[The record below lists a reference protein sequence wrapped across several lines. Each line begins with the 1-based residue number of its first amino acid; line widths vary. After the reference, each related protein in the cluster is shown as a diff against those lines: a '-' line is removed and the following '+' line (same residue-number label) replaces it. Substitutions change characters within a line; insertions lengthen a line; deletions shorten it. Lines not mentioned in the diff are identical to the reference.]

1 MNSAYGARCIH
12 RVPSQGNYLAFLA
25 LRMVLSG
32 ANQVNSDGAI
42 IKKIVR
48 VLRRVLNLLA
58 SITSAPSGDVQTAD
72 RRV

>member
-1 MNSAYGARCIH
+1 
-12 RVPSQGNYLAFLA
+12 
-25 LRMVLSG
+25 MVLSG

-72 RRV
+72 RRAM

>member
-32 ANQVNSDGAI
+32 ANQVNSDGA
-42 IKKIVR
+42 KKIVR

-58 SITSAPSGDVQTAD
+58 PITSAPSGDVQTAD
-72 RRV
+72 RRAM